1 GGGGGPQD
9 KAARIFLVL
18 SLELRDFLG
27 EFSRTDDQQSR
38 GQRVQGTGMADFEF
52 LEVEFLA
59 DGPFQGVD
67 RLEGTPFQ
75 GFVDQDELTFQYSFL
90 VDQKKFLWYKDTDLS
105 PNAPPHGDR
114 YHDQPV
120 DGKIGQLAPAYQFD
134 HPGTGCEP
142 GDKGGDKTGTYGHC
156 LVPFKGN
163 LPIHKVLGHLAQDQG
178 DHHQKGKTCGFALV
192 HSQEHGR

>member
-1 GGGGGPQD
+1 EHRGELLYFAQKLCCGPQNGLPGDMLGGKGPVHLGLQIIGGGGGPQD

-27 EFSRTDDQQSR
+27 EFSRTDDQQSS

-90 VDQKKFLWYKDTDLS
+90 VDQKKFLWSKDTDLS

-114 YHDQPV
+114 SH
-120 DGKIGQLAPAYQFD
+120 
-134 HPGTGCEP
+134 
-142 GDKGGDKTGTYGHC
+142 
-156 LVPFKGN
+156 
-163 LPIHKVLGHLAQDQG
+163 
-178 DHHQKGKTCGFALV
+178 
-192 HSQEHGR
+192 